1 MTDSGNIFD
10 KTLSGGRL
18 GFFVFSQEQVIWS
31 DMSYK
36 CREKLPPLI
45 YKKLPESKRKQV
57 QRARALRAL
66 GLLLADGAPTVGG
79 GKTF

>member
-1 MTDSGNIFD
+1 MTDSKNIFD

-36 CREKLPPLI
+36 CREKLPQNI
-45 YKKLPESKRKQV
+45 YGELPESKREQV
-57 QRARALRAL
+57 
-66 GLLLADGAPTVGG
+66 
-79 GKTF
+79 